1 MPVQDLFES
10 TVIAAEETRV
20 RKVIAPET
28 TLGDYA
34 ILSKIGQ
41 GGMGEVYRARDKK
54 LHRDVAIK
62 MLPPALSVDADLL
75 DRFGQEARVVGQLN
89 HPNILVLHHLGTHAG
104 APYMVSELLE
114 GETLRKRMNG
124 RALTQRKAMDYAL
137 QVAKGLAA
145 AHEKGVVHRDIKPE
159 NIFVTNDG
167 RVKILD
173 FGLAKLVPR
182 IDTPQLSTEVLSQ
195 VHTDPGTLIGTIAY
209 MSPEQIKG
217 EAVGHRSDIFSF
229 GAVFYEMLSGRRAF
243 CGNSAGEMMSAILR
257 EDPPNLSVTN
267 KNISPALECLI
278 RHCLEKN
285 PAERFHSTGDL
296 AFAIESISGIS
307 SPSGAGIA

>member
-1 MPVQDLFES
+1 
-10 TVIAAEETRV
+10 
-20 RKVIAPET
+20 
-28 TLGDYA
+28 
-34 ILSKIGQ
+34 
-41 GGMGEVYRARDKK
+41 
-54 LHRDVAIK
+54 
-62 MLPPALSVDADLL
+62 
-75 DRFGQEARVVGQLN
+75 
-89 HPNILVLHHLGTHAG
+89 
-104 APYMVSELLE
+104 
-114 GETLRKRMNG
+114 
-124 RALTQRKAMDYAL
+124 
-137 QVAKGLAA
+137 
-145 AHEKGVVHRDIKPE
+145 
-159 NIFVTNDG
+159 
-167 RVKILD
+167 
-173 FGLAKLVPR
+173 
-182 IDTPQLSTEVLSQ
+182 SQ

-307 SPSGAGIA
+307 SPSGAGIAVPPTPARRPLSPKFLGLAGLAVLLVSVFLFGVLVVPK